1 VQSEARP
8 QRPTVIP
15 QFSRR
20 PLQMARR
27 EPQSRPLRRFFDAQ
41 ADPVGGRAS
50 TLGASL
56 ILVMGGVRISYG
68 TFGGIALG
76 YGDVGISL
84 WQTNKQPSIHGHF
97 RHFQPRSCSTRRYLD
112 RSITKPTT
120 IRLACSLP
128 SSRLFVHLCELP
140 TTSSTFTSTV
150 FFPTS
155 V

>member
-76 YGDVGISL
+76 YGDVGISYGKPISNPVSTGISGIFSPDL
-84 WQTNKQPSIHGHF
+84 VLPVGIWIG
-97 RHFQPRSCSTRRYLD
+97 RSLNPLLYG
-112 RSITKPTT
+112 
-120 IRLACSLP
+120 
-128 SSRLFVHLCELP
+128 
-140 TTSSTFTSTV
+140 
-150 FFPTS
+150 
-155 V
+155 